1 MEMDGKEY
9 FVTKPELARK
19 MIEKIP
25 DSEWKK
31 AENILAVNSK
41 VGEWVIEIYKK
52 YGKEVANRVK
62 IVPAGEK
69 TKLFIKKSLNI
80 LGLNEYNILDIEDKN
95 GNGTYDVRDFL
106 DLDNEKIIELC
117 NMPKG
122 SRFSCCIMNPPYDKN
137 LHLKFLEKTANISD
151 KVISIQ
157 PVRWLQDPFAND
169 KRSTLKSFKSI
180 AEKINDI
187 EVLSNSESNANFD
200 IAIYSDLGIYT
211 IDNINTNKI
220 DYNNFWKTNKTK
232 EEISIIEKVCLSNK
246 TEKLSELLEGNK
258 KDGIRVPIGLIG
270 GNRGSLPVYKDIIYT
285 INGNVGDKDWTECKN
300 MGGYE
305 KPKGS
310 ALPVSIKFNSIEEA
324 ENFWKSYKN
333 LKFFKVLCDI
343 TIQQQHIQ
351 PQVLPFLNNYKHEIT
366 DEEMYKLFNLTDKEI
381 EYIKNY

>member
-1 MEMDGKEY
+1 
-9 FVTKPELARK
+9 
-19 MIEKIP
+19 
-25 DSEWKK
+25 
-31 AENILAVNSK
+31 
-41 VGEWVIEIYKK
+41 
-52 YGKEVANRVK
+52 
-62 IVPAGEK
+62 
-69 TKLFIKKSLNI
+69 
-80 LGLNEYNILDIEDKN
+80 
-95 GNGTYDVRDFL
+95 
-106 DLDNEKIIELC
+106 
-117 NMPKG
+117 MPKG

-137 LHLKFLEKTANISD
+137 LHLKFLEKTTNISD

-187 EVLSNSESNANFD
+187 EVFSNIESNANFD

-211 IDNINTNKI
+211 IDNTNTIKI

-232 EEISIIEKVCLSNK
+232 EELSIIEKVCLSNK

-285 INGNVGDKDWTECKN
+285 INGKVGDKDWTECKN

-305 KPKGS
+305 KSKGS
-310 ALPVSIKFNSIEEA
+310 ALPASIKFNSIEEA

-351 PQVLPFLNNYKHEIT
+351 PQVLPFLNNYKHKIT

-381 EYIKNY
+381 EYIKNF